1 MNYCVI
7 EMRNLHFDFLLQR
20 GEQLMNYTQTTKPI
34 LCGHGEVQEDIQ
46 VQGMSA
52 WIERHELEFSFQSQE
67 TWERGGQNPS
77 IRDTSW
83 AYIIEAKGILWL

>member
-67 TWERGGQNPS
+67 TW
-77 IRDTSW
+77 
-83 AYIIEAKGILWL
+83 